1 MALYELPPYE
11 TRVDDS
17 AYIAPNAVVL
27 GCVTVGRRASVWF
40 NAVLRGDNERI
51 ELGDES
57 NVQEGAVLHGD
68 VGHPLRIGK
77 RVSVGHQATLHGCRI
92 GDGSVVGAQ
101 AVLLDGVQLGRQCMV
116 EAGTILGAGSVYPDK
131 VLIGG
136 SPARVLRELTR
147 ADLAGM
153 AGNAR
158 DYVERAQR
166 YKLTLSPGR

>member
-1 MALYELPPYE
+1 MALYRLPPYE
-11 TRVDDS
+11 TRIDDS

-51 ELGDES
+51 ELGEES

-92 GDGSVVGAQ
+92 GDGSMVGAQ
-101 AVLLDGVQLGRQCMV
+101 AVLLDGVQVGRNCRV
-116 EAGTILGAGSVYPDK
+116 EPGAILGAGAVFPDN

-136 SPARVLRELTR
+136 APAKVVRELTR
-147 ADLAGM
+147 ADVAGM
-153 AGNAR
+153 AEHAR

>member
-1 MALYELPPYE
+1 
-11 TRVDDS
+11 
-17 AYIAPNAVVL
+17 
-27 GCVTVGRRASVWF
+27 VGRRASVWF

-116 EAGTILGAGSVYPDK
+116 EAGAILGAGSVYPDK

>member
-1 MALYELPPYE
+1 VPLYRLHPYE

-17 AYIAPNAVVL
+17 AYIAPNATVL
-27 GCVTVGRRASVWF
+27 GCVTVGRRASIWF

-51 ELGDES
+51 DLGEES
-57 NVQEGAVLHGD
+57 NVQEGAVLHPET
-68 VGHPLRIGK
+68 GHPLRIGK

-101 AVLLDGVQLGRQCMV
+101 AVLLDGVQVGRNCVV
-116 EAGTILGAGSVYPDK
+116 EAGAILSMGSVFPDN

-136 SPARVLRELTR
+136 SPARVVRELAR

-153 AGNAR
+153 ADNAR

-166 YKLTLSPGR
+166 YKLTLSQAR